1 MNVDEALATRSP
13 KSGKTFEEVLRSQEL
28 NIKEL
33 RHIADTDVADVFHSA
48 ARILVANFDEVRTRV
63 HPRSITIFAGLPNA
77 ELSLEEARRE
87 PYPFREIRGIP
98 MGKLLDEG
106 KISTK
111 DLGYCLAQNLPKR
124 TREAIRVLLFKA
136 LQSPVTE
143 VEDRGVPEVVSGG
156 DSWSRE
162 QIDNFLIGL
171 GIIGGYGTGMLFA
184 TLMIDFFP
192 RFRQGMW
199 LEGIA
204 SITAIGGMIFFAAL
218 RMKSVHAN
226 KIGLD
231 EEANVLSLLRASLDN
246 RWTIFTN
253 LRLKS
258 FKGGDLDAVL
268 VGPPGVYV
276 LEIKHWNTEVKIHGE
291 AVVTA
296 TKHTGEGK
304 VTPIIQAKR
313 GAMHLHKLLEKKGLN
328 QFVTP
333 VVVMNAKALEI
344 DKPAI
349 EIWNVRE
356 LPETLADLNDSETPA
371 SLEIEKVRVT
381 LKTLFK

>member
-1 MNVDEALATRSP
+1 MNIDEALRTKWP
-13 KSGKTFEEVLRSQEL
+13 KTGKTIEDSLRAEQLNFTELRTIANEKDQDSVHEASRFIWKNYEEVY
-28 NIKEL
+28 
-33 RHIADTDVADVFHSA
+33 A
-48 ARILVANFDEVRTRV
+48 RV
-63 HPRSITIFAGLPNA
+63 HPRSVTIFTGLPNA

-98 MGKLLDEG
+98 MGRLLDER

-124 TREAIRVLLFKA
+124 TREAIRVLLFKE

-143 VEDRGVPEVVSGG
+143 AEDRGVPEVVSGG

-171 GIIGGYGTGMLFA
+171 GVIGGYGIGILFA
-184 TLMIDFFP
+184 TLLIDFFP
-192 RFRQGMW
+192 RFHQGMW
-199 LEGIA
+199 LEGIGFFTA
-204 SITAIGGMIFFAAL
+204 SGGMIFFAAL
-218 RMKSVHAN
+218 RMKSLHAN
-226 KIGLD
+226 QIGLE
-231 EEANVLSLLRASLDN
+231 EEANVLSLLRAGLDK

-253 LRLKS
+253 LRPKG

-291 AVVTA
+291 AVVTG

-304 VTPIIQAKR
+304 TTPILQAKR
-313 GAMHLHKLLEKKGLN
+313 GAMHLHKLLEKKDLN

-344 DKPAI
+344 EKPAI
-349 EIWNVRE
+349 AIWNVRE
-356 LPETLADLNDSETPA
+356 LPETLSDLNDSEAPT
-371 SLEIEKVRVT
+371 SLEIEKVRVA
-381 LKTLFK
+381 LKTIFK

>member
-1 MNVDEALATRSP
+1 MNIDEALATRSP
-13 KSGKTFEEVLRSQEL
+13 KSGKTFEEVLKSQDL

-33 RHIADTDVADVFHSA
+33 RSIAEADVADVFHNA
-48 ARILVANFDEVRTRV
+48 ARILVANLDEVRARV
-63 HPRSITIFAGLPNA
+63 HPRSVTIFTGLPNA

-98 MGKLLDEG
+98 MGRLLDER

-124 TREAIRVLLFKA
+124 TREAIRVLLFKE

-143 VEDRGVPEVVSGG
+143 AEDRGVPEVVSGG

-171 GIIGGYGTGMLFA
+171 GIIGGYGIGILFA
-184 TLMIDFFP
+184 TLLINFFP
-192 RFRQGMW
+192 RFHQGMW
-199 LEGIA
+199 LEGIGFF
-204 SITAIGGMIFFAAL
+204 TAVGGMIFFAAL
-218 RMKSVHAN
+218 RMKSLHAN
-226 KIGLD
+226 QIGLE
-231 EEANVLSLLRASLDN
+231 EEANVLSLLRAGLDK

-253 LRLKS
+253 LRPKG

-291 AVVTA
+291 AVVTG

-304 VTPIIQAKR
+304 TTPILQAKR
-313 GAMHLHKLLEKKGLN
+313 GAMHLHKLLEKKDLN

-344 DKPAI
+344 EKPAI
-349 EIWNVRE
+349 AIWNVRE
-356 LPETLADLNDSETPA
+356 LPETLSDLNDSEAPT
-371 SLEIEKVRVT
+371 SLEIEKVRVA
-381 LKTLFK
+381 LKTIFK

>member
-1 MNVDEALATRSP
+1 MNINEALATRSP
-13 KSGKTFEEVLRSQEL
+13 KSGKTFEEVLKSQDL

-33 RHIADTDVADVFHSA
+33 RSIAEADVADVFHNA
-48 ARILVANFDEVRTRV
+48 ARILVANLDEVRARV
-63 HPRSITIFAGLPNA
+63 HPRSVTIFTGLPNA

-98 MGKLLDEG
+98 MGRLLDER

-124 TREAIRVLLFKA
+124 TREAIRVLLFKE

-143 VEDRGVPEVVSGG
+143 AEDRGVPEVVSGG

-171 GIIGGYGTGMLFA
+171 GIIGGYGIGILFA
-184 TLMIDFFP
+184 TLLIDFFP
-192 RFRQGMW
+192 RFHQGMW
-199 LEGIA
+199 LEGIGFFTA
-204 SITAIGGMIFFAAL
+204 SGGMIFFAAL
-218 RMKSVHAN
+218 RMKSLHAN
-226 KIGLD
+226 QIGLE
-231 EEANVLSLLRASLDN
+231 EEANVLSLLRAGLDK

-253 LRLKS
+253 LRPKG

-291 AVVTA
+291 AVVTG

-304 VTPIIQAKR
+304 TTPILQAKR
-313 GAMHLHKLLEKKGLN
+313 GAMHLHKLLEKKDLN

-344 DKPAI
+344 EKPAI
-349 EIWNVRE
+349 AIWNVRE
-356 LPETLADLNDSETPA
+356 LPETLSDLNDSEAPT
-371 SLEIEKVRVT
+371 SLEIEKVRVA
-381 LKTLFK
+381 LKTIFK

>member
-1 MNVDEALATRSP
+1 MNINEALRIKWP
-13 KSGKTFEEVLRSQEL
+13 KTGKTIEDSLRAEQLNFNELRIFANEKDQDIVHEASRVIWKNYEEVY
-28 NIKEL
+28 
-33 RHIADTDVADVFHSA
+33 A
-48 ARILVANFDEVRTRV
+48 RV
-63 HPRSITIFAGLPNA
+63 HPHSVTFFTGLPNA

-87 PYPFREIRGIP
+87 PYPFDYKGFKGTPLGI
-98 MGKLLDEG
+98 LLDEG
-106 KISTK
+106 KITAHE
-111 DLGYCLAQNLPKR
+111 LCYCYQHAWEKR
-124 TREAIRVLLFKA
+124 AREAARVLLYKE
-136 LQSPVTE
+136 LESPVME

-162 QIDNFLIGL
+162 QIDNILMTYSLIGGFGIGFICALAIPTRIHLGTIGFISGAVIALLIAVGFLI
-171 GIIGGYGTGMLFA
+171 
-184 TLMIDFFP
+184 
-192 RFRQGMW
+192 
-199 LEGIA
+199 
-204 SITAIGGMIFFAAL
+204 L
-218 RMKSVHAN
+218 RMKSLRSN
-226 KIGLD
+226 QIGLE

-253 LRLKS
+253 LRPKG

-304 VTPIIQAKR
+304 ATPIIQAKR

-333 VVVMNAKALEI
+333 IVVMNAKTLEI
-344 DKPAI
+344 EKPAI

-371 SLEIEKVRVT
+371 SLEIEKIRVT
-381 LKTLFK
+381 LKTIFK